1 MYKTKTVYPKY
12 QNNKLSLLFL
22 VYWIF
27 KKKFIFYII
36 FLPIAALI
44 TWFFNLMKKLGLQ
57 KAINRYFISFTNS

>member
-57 KAINRYFISFTNS
+57 KAINRNFISFTNS